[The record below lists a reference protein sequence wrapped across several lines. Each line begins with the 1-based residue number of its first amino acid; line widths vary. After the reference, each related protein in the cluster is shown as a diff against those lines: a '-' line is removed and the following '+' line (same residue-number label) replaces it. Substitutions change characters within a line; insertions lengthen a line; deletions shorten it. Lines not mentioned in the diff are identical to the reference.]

1 MDIRIKLEIHTFH
14 GLSQQNIHL
23 QVKKKVILHSFRS

>member
-1 MDIRIKLEIHTFH
+1 MDIGRKLKIHTFH
-14 GLSQQNIHL
+14 GLPQQNIHL